1 MASKRAPVTPALRV
15 LREAGVSFTEH
26 LFDYHRHPGAEEAA
40 EAIRVDPFATAKTI
54 VFTTDT
60 GAGVVALMHG
70 NLEVSTKKL
79 AREMGVR
86 SVRPAT
92 QREADRFTGYQFGG
106 TSPLGMR
113 SDLPVFAQ
121 RTLADL
127 ETVYVNGGSRGFLIG
142 IDPATYRVTNWL
154 VGVGV
159 GGGNTGSTHP
169 SGVLST
175 LQAWDPVRQTLAWEV
190 PLPGVYNPG
199 TMTTAGNLVFQ
210 GRVDG
215 LLVAY
220 RADTGEELW
229 RYDLGLGILAPPITY
244 AVDGRQYV
252 ALLVGYG
259 SLMARGPEAAA
270 LGWAYG
276 VHMRRLVAFS
286 LDGTA
291 TLPPQPP
298 PQVVQPLDV
307 PFEID
312 RSLIAR
318 GAVVYGQQCSLCHG
332 QGVVAGGLTPD
343 LRASP
348 QLKPLRAPP
357 HASFWSMSM
366 PCSAAAPSTT
376 RPKSAAIPHT
386 SG

>member
-1 MASKRAPVTPALRV
+1 
-15 LREAGVSFTEH
+15 
-26 LFDYHRHPGAEEAA
+26 
-40 EAIRVDPFATAKTI
+40 
-54 VFTTDT
+54 
-60 GAGVVALMHG
+60 
-70 NLEVSTKKL
+70 
-79 AREMGVR
+79 
-86 SVRPAT
+86 
-92 QREADRFTGYQFGG
+92 
-106 TSPLGMR
+106 
-113 SDLPVFAQ
+113 
-121 RTLADL
+121 
-127 ETVYVNGGSRGFLIG
+127 
-142 IDPATYRVTNWL
+142 
-154 VGVGV
+154 
-159 GGGNTGSTHP
+159 
-169 SGVLST
+169 
-175 LQAWDPVRQTLAWEV
+175 
-190 PLPGVYNPG
+190 
-199 TMTTAGNLVFQ
+199 MTTAGNLVFQ

-343 LRASP
+343 LRASR
-348 QLKPLRAPP
+348 LVTSLEDFASVVRDGTRAVNG
-357 HASFWSMSM
+357 M
-366 PCSAAAPSTT
+366 PAYADVTLEELVALQHYIRNRAVADLANAAA
-376 RPKSAAIPHT
+376 R
-386 SG
+386 